1 MNICGLFLLKHVY
14 SAETIGSLYM
24 FVASFLCCKSIY
36 PEAETL
42 NKYRICVRST
52 IILMIVM
59 IIKRYSMR
67 SFKDNYSG
75 ISAQFKKLEAV

>member
-1 MNICGLFLLKHVY
+1 MSTQLKQFDPSTCLFP
-14 SAETIGSLYM
+14 
-24 FVASFLCCKSIY
+24 SFLCCKSIY
-36 PEAETL
+36 PEAETS